1 MARVFIVLALVAL
14 ATAAPQSV
22 DNPMLAGK
30 FEGDMILPKGF
41 NLGDLRNGIIG
52 TQYRWANKIVPV
64 QYDTGFTAA
73 ERSVIDSGLNDI
85 ATKTCIQFVT
95 RTNEANYVFINRGG
109 ANSGCWSYVGRQG
122 GRQELN
128 LQAGNPG
135 CIHLGIV
142 AHEMIHAIGFFHE
155 QSRTDRDEYVTINWS
170 NIQSGT
176 ENNFDKY
183 TSGQVSDQGVSYDYG
198 SLMHYGAYDFAV
210 NPNVPTIIV
219 PAGVSI
225 GQRNGV
231 SEKDAQKIRNMYQC

>member
-1 MARVFIVLALVAL
+1 MFRFVIALALVAL
-14 ATAAPQSV
+14 ATAAPKSSS
-22 DNPMLAGK
+22 NPMLAGH

-41 NLGDLRNGIIG
+41 NIHDMKNGIIG
-52 TQYRWANKIVPV
+52 NNYRWPGAVVPI
-64 QYDTGFTAA
+64 QIDTGFNTA
-73 ERSVIDSGLNDI
+73 ERSTIQEGLDDI
-85 ATKTCIQFVT
+85 SRQTCIRFVI
-95 RTNEANYVFINRGG
+95 RSNEANYVFIQRGG

-135 CIHLGIV
+135 CVFKGIV

-155 QSRTDRDEYVTINWS
+155 QSRTDRDDYVTINWS

-176 ENNFDKY
+176 ESNFDKY
-183 TSGQVSDQGVSYDYG
+183 SSGQVSDQGVSYDYG
-198 SLMHYGAYDFAV
+198 SLMHYGAHDFAI

-219 PAGVSI
+219 PNGVSI

-231 SEKDAQKIRNMYQC
+231 SAKDAQKLRNMYSC